1 MKKKIIALTVTSLL
15 ATTAQAANVYDAE
28 GTTAD
33 IYGRV
38 QLDIED
44 PGADDVTGVG
54 SARFGFKASSE
65 VAPGLKAI
73 THGEWQLDAENSNTD
88 DAISARHVYL
98 GVDHE
103 TTGRFLFGQT
113 NTAFYQA
120 VAATDIFH
128 SYGYAAFG
136 GIEDGRQEGQFV
148 YDATFAR
155 VYVGASYQFS
165 NKDFEVSM
173 GNPDVRGNIVDT
185 GLKLDSAYALT
196 LGYKF
201 AFGLDVYA
209 GYHDENLSG
218 GNADGTKSNMALSAG
233 YSLGDL
239 YLGAAVVQAEYSGD
253 NLLDGIVHLVDDTKL
268 LGYDLVASYN
278 VLTNVSVYGGY
289 ATKEAE
295 FSYQSNMD
303 QADEFTL
310 GAAYKLNSNA
320 KVWGEY
326 KVDNI
331 DGADNVWTIAAQYNF

>member
-44 PGADDVTGVG
+44 PGVDDVTGVG

-148 YDATFAR
+148 YER
-155 VYVGASYQFS
+155 L
-165 NKDFEVSM
+165 
-173 GNPDVRGNIVDT
+173 P
-185 GLKLDSAYALT
+185 
-196 LGYKF
+196 
-201 AFGLDVYA
+201 
-209 GYHDENLSG
+209 
-218 GNADGTKSNMALSAG
+218 
-233 YSLGDL
+233 
-239 YLGAAVVQAEYSGD
+239 
-253 NLLDGIVHLVDDTKL
+253 L
-268 LGYDLVASYN
+268 LG
-278 VLTNVSVYGGY
+278 
-289 ATKEAE
+289 
-295 FSYQSNMD
+295 FM
-303 QADEFTL
+303 
-310 GAAYKLNSNA
+310 
-320 KVWGEY
+320 
-326 KVDNI
+326 
-331 DGADNVWTIAAQYNF
+331 